1 MNASPAT
8 PTEAESR
15 EVAKSVGLRYV
26 SDKSPGIRRE
36 KNQSGAFD
44 YIGPDD
50 KPVTDEKTLARIK
63 AIAFPP
69 AYTKTWFCPQ
79 ANGHLQAT
87 GYDAKGRKQYRYHA
101 KWRSARDETK
111 YDRMLEFGDAL
122 PAIRARIDHDLS
134 LPGLPREKV
143 LASIVRLL
151 EETRIRIGNEEY
163 VRQNNHFGLTTFR
176 NKHVKVDGAMLRFKF
191 TGKSGKK
198 HDIDLKDRRIARIVQ
213 KCQDLPGQ
221 DLFEYVADDGSFHN
235 VTSGDVNDYLKEIAG
250 ENFTAKDF
258 RTWAGTVLCALSLAA
273 FEAYDTKAKAH
284 QNVVEAIIAVSERLG
299 NTPSVCRKCYVH
311 PTVLD
316 AYLDGSMAESLAAD
330 LPTQKADG
338 ENSDAA
344 IPAGT
349 TLTPQESA
357 VLKFLRKRLA
367 NAPAEAKKAVVK

>member
-1 MNASPAT
+1 MNASPST

-15 EVAKSVGLRYV
+15 EAAKVAGLRYV
-26 SDKSPGIRRE
+26 SDRSPGIRRE
-36 KNQSGAFD
+36 KNKRGDFD
-44 YIGPDD
+44 YSGPDD

-69 AYTKTWFCPQ
+69 AYTKAWFCPQ
-79 ANGHLQAT
+79 TNGHLQAT

-122 PAIRARIDHDLS
+122 PGIRARIDHDLS
-134 LPGLPREKV
+134 LSGLPREKV
-143 LASIVRLL
+143 LASVVQLL
-151 EETRIRIGNEEY
+151 QETRIRIGNEEY

-176 NKHVKVDGAMLRFKF
+176 NKHVKVDGATLRFKF

-198 HDIDLKDRRIARIVQ
+198 HDIDLKDRRVARVVQ

-221 DLFEYVADDGSFHN
+221 DLFEYVADDGSLHN

-250 ENFTAKDF
+250 DDFTAKDF
-258 RTWAGTVLCALSLAA
+258 RTWAGTILCALSLAA
-273 FEAYDTKAKAH
+273 FEAYDTKAEAQ
-284 QNVVEAIIAVSERLG
+284 QNVVEAIKAVSERLG

-311 PTVLD
+311 PAVLD
-316 AYLDGSMAESLAAD
+316 AYLDGSMAQSLAND
-330 LPTQKADG
+330 LPTQKSGSD
-338 ENSDAA
+338 SDAS

-357 VLKFLRKRLA
+357 VLKFLRKRLT